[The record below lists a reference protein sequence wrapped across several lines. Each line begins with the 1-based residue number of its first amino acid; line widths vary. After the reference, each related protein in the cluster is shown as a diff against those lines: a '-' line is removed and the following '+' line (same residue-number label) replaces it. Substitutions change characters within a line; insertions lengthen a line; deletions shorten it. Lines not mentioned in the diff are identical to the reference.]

1 MNDAMPMGTEHVVT
15 GLLLTRRRELVLDV
29 DGGGTWRL
37 GIGGAARG
45 FLGRR
50 VTVQGLR
57 AGFDLLEVKSF
68 WPAGQNAPKRRWW
81 WRLVG

>member
-1 MNDAMPMGTEHVVT
+1 MPMGTEHVVA
-15 GLLLTRRRELVLDV
+15 GLLLTRRGEPVLEV

-37 GIGGAARG
+37 DASRAARR

-50 VTVQGLR
+50 ITVRGVR
-57 AGFDLLEVKSF
+57 VGFDLLEVRAF
-68 WPAGQNAPKRRWW
+68 WPADQSAPTRRSW